1 VRRYSL
7 LLAAHLERANDL
19 MTGRSP
25 ANQAGPRSRADSVD
39 GRHDQRAEWGAAW
52 QSSMWSLGLLAVE
65 DVVPMADPKAHRVD
79 RVVVA
84 SGRVVR
90 ELGPICLA
98 VDDSVPVTLAA
109 EAGVDRLG

>member
-1 VRRYSL
+1 LAHACSARPAVLKRRL
-7 LLAAHLERANDL
+7 LRQPFPPSDHGWLRVEGPVLAVCQ
-19 MTGRSP
+19 P
-25 ANQAGPRSRADSVD
+25 
-39 GRHDQRAEWGAAW
+39 
-52 QSSMWSLGLLAVE
+52 SMWSLGLLAVE